1 MYAAHKKDINRHKSF
16 HPLTYRNLSKVEQRQ
31 QEEEAKKKAATERGE
46 ELRRDQEQRRYD
58 DLILAASADSVSG
71 QLAKFRQVENIF
83 AAEAKT
89 ERAGGSTSTGSGD
102 LAGPASLSLLK
113 SGTLSFRK
121 DETGQ
126 GNDEAISGRKRGRD
140 EGRLPADSDGGEVE
154 GPGKDKKAVTGFM
167 STSDA
172 AQLRKELDKLQKER
186 HDPLR
191 RIEQFQNRTVA
202 AEAKRRA
209 LAAKT
214 TAATVSAD
222 TCKDTEKDAIHSR
235 IQELL
240 LMKRR
245 K

>member
-31 QEEEAKKKAATERGE
+31 QEDEAKKKSAAERRE

-58 DLILAASADSVSG
+58 DLILAASADGVSG

-89 ERAGGSTSTGSGD
+89 ERAGRSTSSGSGD
-102 LAGPASLSLLK
+102 LAGLSSLPLLK
-113 SGTLSFRK
+113 SGTLVFRK
-121 DETGQ
+121 DEARQ
-126 GNDEAISGRKRGRD
+126 DNDEARSVRKRGRD
-140 EGRLPADSDGGEVE
+140 EGCLPVDNNGSEVE
-154 GPGKDKKAVTGFM
+154 GPGKDRKAVTGFM

-214 TAATVSAD
+214 AAATVS
-222 TCKDTEKDAIHSR
+222 TGTREDTEKDVIHSR

>member
-31 QEEEAKKKAATERGE
+31 EAEAAQKKAATERGE

-58 DLILAASADSVSG
+58 DLVLAASADSVGG

-89 ERAGGSTSTGSGD
+89 GRADGSASAGNAEVAGVASSLVRSGA
-102 LAGPASLSLLK
+102 LA
-113 SGTLSFRK
+113 FRK
-121 DETGQ
+121 E
-126 GNDEAISGRKRGRD
+126 EAGSGRKRGRD
-140 EGRLPADSDGGEVE
+140 EGVPSAGAGAADAAEKE
-154 GPGKDKKAVTGFM
+154 KKVVTGFM

-172 AQLRKELDKLQKER
+172 AQLRKELDMLQKER

-209 LAAKT
+209 LETKSAAL
-214 TAATVSAD
+214 ASAGTGED
-222 TCKDTEKDAIHSR
+222 MEKDAIRGR
-235 IQELL
+235 IHELL
-240 LMKRR
+240 QMKRR